1 MDAEVV
7 VDSLLWL
14 WPPFFVALSVAV
26 LDKLEEVIN
35 AVLEVE
41 VEVEVEVKVE
51 IEVESDLGGKEV
63 ASWVLK
69 LVPSRWL
76 VE

>member
-1 MDAEVV
+1 M

-14 WPPFFVALSVAV
+14 WPPFFVAPSFAV
-26 LDKLEEVIN
+26 LDELEEVIN

-41 VEVEVEVKVE
+41 VEVKVEVEVD
-51 IEVESDLGGKEV
+51 SDLGGKEV

-76 VE
+76 AE

>member
-1 MDAEVV
+1 MDAEAV

-26 LDKLEEVIN
+26 LDKLEEAIN
-35 AVLEVE
+35 AVLE

-51 IEVESDLGGKEV
+51 IEVDSDLGGKEV

>member
-1 MDAEVV
+1 MDAGAV

-14 WPPFFVALSVAV
+14 WPPFCVALSFAV
-26 LDKLEEVIN
+26 LDSLEEVIN

-41 VEVEVEVKVE
+41 VEVKVE
-51 IEVESDLGGKEV
+51 IEVDSDLGGKEV

>member
-14 WPPFFVALSVAV
+14 WPPFCVALSFAV
-26 LDKLEEVIN
+26 LDELEEVIN

-41 VEVEVEVKVE
+41 VEVEVKVE
-51 IEVESDLGGKEV
+51 VEVDSDLGGKEV

>member
-41 VEVEVEVKVE
+41 VKVE
-51 IEVESDLGGKEV
+51 IEVDSDLGGKEV

>member
-41 VEVEVEVKVE
+41 VEVKVE
-51 IEVESDLGGKEV
+51 IEVDSDLGGKEV

>member
-14 WPPFFVALSVAV
+14 WPPFVALSFTV

-41 VEVEVEVKVE
+41 VEVKVE
-51 IEVESDLGGKEV
+51 IEVELDLGGKEV